1 MGAKSSPK
9 HRFDIRKPR
18 KTLPASCTSRAR
30 QKLIIVKAQQASD
43 LTWFFVRPLSLVYL
57 EIGSFQRRVRSRLS
71 SPAESQANFGTWVI
85 GGQGAATHRR
95 HPWSGERVVN
105 ASASDNPSGR
115 NLWAASKRRPRI
127 TSSSMSQRTRLE
139 DWMQL

>member
-1 MGAKSSPK
+1 MPSNARNTAEIHGFCARVLEVRI
-9 HRFDIRKPR
+9 H
-18 KTLPASCTSRAR
+18 LP
-30 QKLIIVKAQQASD
+30 
-43 LTWFFVRPLSLVYL
+43 
-57 EIGSFQRRVRSRLS
+57 
-71 SPAESQANFGTWVI
+71 PAESQANFGTWVI

-127 TSSSMSQRTRLE
+127 TSSSMSQRTRSE
-139 DWMQL
+139 DWMQLQTFSS

>member
-1 MGAKSSPK
+1 MVRI
-9 HRFDIRKPR
+9 H
-18 KTLPASCTSRAR
+18 LP
-30 QKLIIVKAQQASD
+30 
-43 LTWFFVRPLSLVYL
+43 
-57 EIGSFQRRVRSRLS
+57 
-71 SPAESQANFGTWVI
+71 PAESQANFGTWVI

-139 DWMQL
+139 DWMQRAYRLPSETVSVAVIICLLTPPAAPVVSNNRPAGAA